1 MTLTRERGDV
11 MYKVQ
16 YRTGAAVADT
26 PPGIKADQATAKGSG
41 TTMLKSSGTSSAEP
55 KEVVYVVD
63 DDVDVREG
71 LKSLLDSVRLG
82 CEVFAS
88 AKEFLNRKPSDDVVS
103 CLILDVRLPGPSGLD
118 IQAELAAARIDI
130 PIIFITGHGDIPMSV
145 RAMRAGAVEFLTKP
159 LRGQDLLDAVG
170 IALER
175 DRVRRQRDGKLQ
187 VLKAH
192 YETLSNREREVLEL
206 VTTGLLNKQIAGQ
219 MGLSEV
225 TVKVH
230 RHNLM
235 KKLGAKSVPDL
246 VKMAEA
252 LRQAGEGSHQT

>member
-1 MTLTRERGDV
+1 

-16 YRTGAAVADT
+16 YRIPAATADASLGT
-26 PPGIKADQATAKGSG
+26 KADESIRKGSG
-41 TTMLKSSGTSSAEP
+41 PTMLKPSVTNSAES
-55 KEVVYVVD
+55 KQIVYVVD

-71 LKSLLDSVRLG
+71 LRSLLDSVRLG

-88 AKEFLNRKPSDDVVS
+88 AKEFLNRKPIDAVS
-103 CLILDVRLPGPSGLD
+103 CVVLDVRLPGPSGLD
-118 IQAELAAARIDI
+118 IQAELAAAHVNI

-170 IALER
+170 VALER
-175 DRVRRQRDGKLQ
+175 DRIRRERDSKLD
-187 VLKAH
+187 VLKAR
-192 YETLSNREREVLEL
+192 YNSLSNREREVMEF
-206 VTTGLLNKQIAGQ
+206 VTAGLLNKQIAGQ

-235 KKLGAKSVPDL
+235 KKLGARSVPEL

-252 LRQAGEGSHQT
+252 LRIAAEGSGAT